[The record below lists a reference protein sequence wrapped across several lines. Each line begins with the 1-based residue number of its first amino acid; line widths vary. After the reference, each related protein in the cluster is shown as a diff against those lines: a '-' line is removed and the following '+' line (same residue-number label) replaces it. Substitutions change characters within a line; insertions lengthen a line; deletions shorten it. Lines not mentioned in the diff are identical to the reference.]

1 MARLAVVPLLLLAAA
16 CSDSSGGPD
25 VQTMTLEIENGAGK
39 VDRTCLALPV
49 LLGSVVAQTIDI
61 DGSLEV
67 TTRSTSDAVQLSYT
81 GRVPFDK
88 TYDIEDISYQEWP
101 LTAESGDET
110 YLISLSLGCS
120 GGQTS
125 P

>member
-1 MARLAVVPLLLLAAA
+1 MSRLALVPVVLVALA
-16 CSDSSGGPD
+16 CSESSGGPD
-25 VQTMTLEIENGAGK
+25 VQTMTLEIENDAGK

-49 LLGSVVAQTIDI
+49 LLGSVVAQTIEI
-61 DGSLEV
+61 DGGLEV
-67 TTRSTSDAVQLSYT
+67 TTKSTNHAVELSYT
-81 GRVPFDK
+81 GSAPFEK
-88 TYDIEDISYQEWP
+88 TYDIEDIEYQEWP
-101 LTAESGDET
+101 LTAESGDAT